1 MYFAGQQ
8 ARQGAFTAGISAQH
22 NPRLTGRHMPIDSV
36 ENGLVL
42 NRDADIDELHG
53 LGVPKVEFAD
63 ILAKLVDNY
72 KIRSTSVRLLRRIL
86 SYLPIEGDPI

>member
-1 MYFAGQQ
+1 M
-8 ARQGAFTAGISAQH
+8 
-22 NPRLTGRHMPIDSV
+22 
-36 ENGLVL
+36 E

-72 KIRSTSVRLLRRIL
+72 KIRSTNVRLLHRIL